1 MPTPIGVDGP
11 RVVILATGGTIAGTA
26 ASPADAIGYRAA
38 QLGVDQL
45 VAAAPPLAGRPIEA
59 EQVAQLDSKDMDEPT
74 WRLLAERVA
83 AHLARAEV
91 AGVVVTHGTDT
102 LEETAYFLQRVLAPA
117 KPVVM
122 TAAMRPAT
130 ALLADGPQN
139 LLDAV
144 ALASEPGAVGVVAV
158 LAGQVHSAF
167 DLRKSHTQRLD
178 AFGSGDAGPIGVME
192 AGRLRRF
199 RDWPRG
205 TPLGLAVLPGGD
217 WPRVEIVCS
226 HAGARGALV
235 DGLVA
240 QGVDGLVA
248 AGTGN
253 GTLHH
258 ALEAALRRAAAQGV
272 VVRRATRVAAG
283 AVLATGSQADDWPV
297 SGALSAVQTRI
308 ELMLDLM
315 AGRLPG

>member
-1 MPTPIGVDGP
+1 MPIPTVSGQP
-11 RVVILATGGTIAGTA
+11 RIVILATGGTIAGTA
-26 ASPADAIGYRAA
+26 ADSTDAIGYRAA
-38 QLGVDQL
+38 QLGVEQL
-45 VAAAPPLAGRPIEA
+45 VAAVPPLAGQPIEA

-74 WRLLAERVA
+74 WHRLAERVS

-91 AGVVVTHGTDT
+91 AGVVITHGTDT

-139 LLDAV
+139 LHDAV
-144 ALASEPGAVGVVAV
+144 TLVGEPGAAGVVAV
-158 LAGQVHSAF
+158 LAGRVHSAF

-178 AFGSGDAGPIGVME
+178 GFDSGDAGPIGVME

-199 RDWPRG
+199 RDWPRS
-205 TPLGLAVLPGGD
+205 TPLGLAVLPQGD
-217 WPRVEIVCS
+217 WPRVEIVTS

-235 DGLVA
+235 DALVA
-240 QGVDGLVA
+240 QGVDGLVV

-283 AVLATGSQADDWPV
+283 AVLATGTDADGWPV
-297 SGALSAVQTRI
+297 CGALSAVQARI
-308 ELMLDLM
+308 ELLLELM
-315 AGRLPG
+315 AARRRD